1 MKGKYIRSENV
12 KKRWKILLGILAVIV
27 LAAVGMMMLLQ
38 TNLNNLVNVE
48 ISQIDIESIEDGT
61 YIGEYSSPPVN
72 AEVQVEVR
80 DGKITDIEILEHDH
94 GQGESA
100 EAIVDSVIAEQKI
113 DVDSISGATYSSRV
127 ILKAIED
134 ALKSE

>member
-1 MKGKYIRSENV
+1 M

-48 ISQIDIESIEDGT
+48 INQVDIESIEDGA

-80 DGKITDIEILEHDH
+80 DGKITDIEILQHDH

>member
-1 MKGKYIRSENV
+1 M

-27 LAAVGMMMLLQ
+27 IAAVGMMMYLQ

-48 ISQIDIESIEDGT
+48 IGQIDLESIEDGE

-72 AEVQVEVR
+72 AKVQVELK
-80 DGKITDIEILEHDH
+80 DGKITDIVILDHGH
-94 GQGESA
+94 GQGKPA
-100 EAIVDSVIAEQKI
+100 EVIVEDVIAQQKI